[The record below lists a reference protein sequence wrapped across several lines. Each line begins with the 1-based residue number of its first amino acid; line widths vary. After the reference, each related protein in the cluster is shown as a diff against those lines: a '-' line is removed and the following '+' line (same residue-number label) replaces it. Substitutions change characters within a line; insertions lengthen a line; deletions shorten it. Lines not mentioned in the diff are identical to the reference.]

1 MYTWKQRNGS
11 KATYSELIEIF
22 ERADYKSYVEE
33 LKRIAEIYSDSEGED
48 SNGSGEEQP
57 KTYPTLHKAQA
68 FSHDQLSPKSAEVF
82 VMVEKEILPSG
93 KGWLKLLNTLVMENK
108 IKINRGFCL

>member
-22 ERADYKSYVEE
+22 ERAGYRSYADE
-33 LKRIAEIYSDSEGED
+33 LKKVAEFTESEGED
-48 SNGSGEEQP
+48 SSSSCSGEEQP

-68 FSHDQLSPKSAEVF
+68 FSHDQLAPKSAEVF
-82 VMVEKEILPSG
+82 KMVEKEILPEG
-93 KGWLKLLNTLVMENK
+93 KGWLKLTTSLAMENK
-108 IKINRGFCL
+108 FN